1 VPGHDPP
8 AVLDAV
14 LDAVTEVMV
23 KTRRLKPQRMNARG
37 AWLLLALVVLL
48 LPRGVDAQG
57 LTYSKGQTISPA
69 YEGWEKNADGSYNLV
84 FGYLNRNWDEEV
96 DIPVGP
102 DNQFSPGSEDR
113 GQPTRFLPNRNRNTF
128 SIRVPADFEDGRE
141 LVWTLRI
148 RGETNR
154 AHASLAPDYFIDNVV
169 IMSENG
175 SISAG
180 FTDARLR
187 GNKPPV
193 AELEG
198 QTERRVRVGEPVT
211 LVMKASDDGI
221 PGGSGFAIPS
231 GGILNDDGELNLA
244 AALRRQPM
252 LVVPGKANGLH
263 VSWFVYRGPG
273 QVSFDPLQIQVW
285 EDTRPYSNSP
295 WSLGFV
301 IPEPPEDGRWVV
313 EATFDEPGTYV
324 LRGLVDDGGLSVY
337 HDVTVVV
344 SPLTL

>member
-1 VPGHDPP
+1 MPGHDPA
-8 AVLDAV
+8 AVPDAV
-14 LDAVTEVMV
+14 PEVTV
-23 KTRRLKPQRMNARG
+23 KTRRMNARG
-37 AWLLLALVVLL
+37 AWLLRALVLL
-48 LPRGVDAQG
+48 LIPQAVDAQG

-69 YEGWEKNADGSYNLV
+69 YEGWEKNPDGSYNLV

-113 GQPTRFLPNRNRNTF
+113 GQPARFLPNRNRNTF

-154 AHASLAPDYFIDNVV
+154 AHASLAPDYFIDNIV

-198 QTERRVRVGEPVT
+198 ETERRVRVGEPVT

-221 PGGSGFAIPS
+221 PGGSGFAMPS
-231 GGILNDDGELNLA
+231 IRILTDDGELNLA
-244 AALRRQPM
+244 LALRLQPM

-273 QVSFDPLQIQVW
+273 QVTFDPLQIEVW

-295 WSLGFV
+295 WSLGWV
-301 IPEPPEDGRWVV
+301 NPEPPEDGRWVV

>member
-1 VPGHDPP
+1 MNARHDFS
-8 AVLDAV
+8 
-14 LDAVTEVMV
+14 
-23 KTRRLKPQRMNARG
+23 RMKARG
-37 AWLLLALVVLL
+37 AWLVWALAMLLI
-48 LPRGVDAQG
+48 PREVDAQG
-57 LTYSKGQTISPA
+57 LTYSRGQTISPA
-69 YEGWEKNADGSYNLV
+69 YEGWERNPDGSYNLV
-84 FGYLNRNWDEEV
+84 FGYLNRNWEEEV

-102 DNQFSPGSEDR
+102 DNQFSPGSADR

-128 SIRVPADFEDGRE
+128 SLRVPADFEDGRE

-198 QTERRVRVGEPVT
+198 ETERRVRVGEPLT

-221 PGGSGFAIPS
+221 PEGTGALFSS
-231 GGILNDDGELNLA
+231 GGILTDDGELNLA

-252 LVVPGKANGLH
+252 LVVPGKVNGLH

-273 QVSFDPLQIQVW
+273 QVTFDPLQIEVW

-295 WSLGFV
+295 WSLGWV
-301 IPEPPEDGRWVV
+301 NPEPPEDGRWVV
-313 EATFDEPGTYV
+313 QATFHEPGTYV

-337 HDVTVVV
+337 RDVTVEVT
-344 SPLTL
+344 PLTLQ